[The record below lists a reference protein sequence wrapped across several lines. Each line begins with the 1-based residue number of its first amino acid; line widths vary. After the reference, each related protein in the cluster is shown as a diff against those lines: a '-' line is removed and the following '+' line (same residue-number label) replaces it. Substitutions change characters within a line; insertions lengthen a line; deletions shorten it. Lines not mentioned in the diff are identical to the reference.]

1 MRHWVITGVSSGL
14 GEALAQAALDRGDA
28 VVGTMRTRDD
38 AARFAALA
46 PARAIAVVADLG
58 DAGAP
63 QRIVA
68 EALAAFGRIDILVNN
83 AGYSIAGAVEETSE
97 ADQRAIFATNFFAPL
112 ALIQAI
118 LPQMRAQGSGRIIN
132 IGSFASVQ
140 GLAGMGLYSATKFAL
155 AGLSEALAAELA
167 PLGIRVTIVEPTGF
181 RTQFGGRSMARA
193 TASIHAYQ
201 PLRDRLET
209 GLARSNGHQP
219 NDPHKGALALL
230 GLADHPDPPIH
241 LALGHDATDRITSVL
256 ETRLADY
263 RAARELGCDTRV
275 DAES

>member
-1 MRHWVITGVSSGL
+1 MRHWLITGVSSGL
-14 GEALAQAALDRGDA
+14 GASLAQAALHRGDA

-46 PARAIAVVADLG
+46 PSRSIAVVADLC
-58 DAGAP
+58 DAGTP
-63 QRIVA
+63 ERIVA
-68 EALAAFGRIDILVNN
+68 EALVAFGRIDILVNN
-83 AGYSIAGAVEETSE
+83 AGYSIAGAVEETNE
-97 ADQRAIFATNFFAPL
+97 ADQRTIFATNFFAPL
-112 ALIQAI
+112 ALIRAA

-167 PLGIRVTIVEPTGF
+167 PFGIHVTLVEPTGF

-193 TASIHAYQ
+193 SGSIHAYQ
-201 PLRDRLET
+201 PLRDRLES
-209 GLARSNGHQP
+209 GLARSNGQQP
-219 NDPHKGALALL
+219 NDPHKGALALID
-230 GLADHPDPPIH
+230 LADHPDPPIH

-256 ETRLADY
+256 EARLADY
-263 RAARELGCDTRV
+263 HATRELGSDTRV
-275 DAES
+275 DEGS